1 MCPKSYKRIQYPVQY
16 FLSLLNN
23 NLPAIWPR
31 LVIIIL
37 NSAGINQVKKLVL
50 LTREKVK
57 FTLEEALKA

>member
-1 MCPKSYKRIQYPVQY
+1 
-16 FLSLLNN
+16 LNN
-23 NLPAIWPR
+23 NLTATLPR
-31 LVIIIL
+31 LVIIL